1 MENLPIS
8 VIIAA
13 KNAERTIEECLESVQ
28 RNNPAEVIMVDGN
41 STDGTVEIARR
52 YTDRIYSDEGRGFNY
67 AQQLGAERATQEYIS
82 YVDSDII
89 VPQGTLA
96 TLLAELTASDCISMQ
111 ARLLAASLST
121 YWERAADWNVRLL
134 QARRGGGLSAA
145 VLRRDIIL
153 KYRLD
158 AEVETSSDAVLELS
172 AKRDGQKLSTSSA
185 AFVYH
190 FYTATLKGFARQ
202 RFRYG
207 RDASR
212 VIWKYRLGHIGFW
225 HTMGLT
231 PYWVAIC
238 LIKGK
243 PNFIPY
249 FLVGGIMIIAGV
261 VTGFFELI
269 GESLRKG

>member
-1 MENLPIS
+1 MPIS

-13 KNAERTIEECLESVQ
+13 KNAERTIGECLESVQ
-28 RNNPAEVIMVDGN
+28 MNNAAEIIVVDGN
-41 STDGTVEIARR
+41 STDRTVNIAKR
-52 YTDRIYSDEGRGFNY
+52 YTDRMYSDEGRGFNY
-67 AQQLGAERATQEYIS
+67 AQQLGANCATQEYVA

-89 VPQGTLA
+89 LPQGTLA
-96 TLLAELTASDCISMQ
+96 ALLAELGASDCISMQ
-111 ARLLAASLST
+111 ASLLPASLST

-134 QARRGGGLSAA
+134 QARRSGGLSAA
-145 VLRRDIIL
+145 VLRRDTIL

-172 AKRDGQKLSTSSA
+172 AKRDGQKLGTSSA
-185 AFVYH
+185 VFVYH
-190 FYTATLKGFARQ
+190 FYPATLKGFARQ

-212 VIWKYRLGHIGFW
+212 VIWKYRLWHIGFW
-225 HTMGLT
+225 HTMGFML
-231 PYWVAIC
+231 YWVAIC

-249 FLVGGIMIIAGV
+249 SLVGGILNIAGV